1 MCFKLIV
8 GTWEPS
14 FEGGIGMCL
23 TQSWGWL
30 LQDRVALAVGKLRPS
45 GKMEE
50 ISVAQNGQWTTLEL
64 VLTTLP
70 ASHPGGSGEDAK
82 VFKAQKFLEDK
93 DDSTLSNFA
102 S

>member
-1 MCFKLIV
+1 
-8 GTWEPS
+8 
-14 FEGGIGMCL
+14 
-23 TQSWGWL
+23 
-30 LQDRVALAVGKLRPS
+30 
-45 GKMEE
+45 MEE